1 MRTLFSLLLADLLRP
16 TFRTL
21 AVFPVESEAMRYA
34 REKLAEGWPRLTVS
48 HEHDG
53 WAVRLIGGGV

>member
-1 MRTLFSLLLADLLRP
+1 MRALFSLLLAELLRP

-21 AVFPVESEAMRYA
+21 AVFPVESEAMHYA
-34 REKLAEGWPRLTVS
+34 REKLAEGWPRLSVCPDTK
-48 HEHDG
+48 G

>member
-1 MRTLFSLLLADLLRP
+1 MRSLFSLLLAELLRP

-21 AVFPVESEAMRYA
+21 AVFPDESEAMRYA
-34 REKLAEGWPRLTVS
+34 REKLAEGWPRLTVC
-48 HEHDG
+48 HERDG

>member
-1 MRTLFSLLLADLLRP
+1 MRALFSLLLAALLRP

-21 AVFPVESEAMRYA
+21 AVFPVEAEAVRYA
-34 REKLAEGWPRLTVS
+34 RERLAEGWPRLTVC
-48 HEHDG
+48 HQRDG